1 MAAPRHHDA
10 MLDQS
15 AADRTTRA
23 AKHAL
28 LTCAL
33 AFGQSEGGQRDVLF
47 AVARSYAAAE
57 RASYGDDGLASNR
70 VEVDEGQSVRTSLES
85 AQGDLCA
92 AAKAL
97 PRFSR
102 HTVRRLVRA
111 ARSYADAW
119 DLDRLWA
126 AHLAHCRASSTYA
139 GGAQSRSNSSADPA
153 VNPSLAR
160 SRHVVAECRYSRRPS
175 RP

>member
-1 MAAPRHHDA
+1 MAAPRLLDA

-15 AADRTTRA
+15 AAARATRA

-70 VEVDEGQSVRTSLES
+70 VEVDEGQIVRTSLDS

-111 ARSYADAW
+111 ARAYADAW

-126 AHLAHCRASSTYA
+126 VHLRIAARVPRTRAA
-139 GGAQSRSNSSADPA
+139 PNLASNSSADQQ
-153 VNPSLAR
+153 VTPSVAR